1 MDEMQGVMA
10 LPEAQGAG
18 MRPEDM
24 ALIEQIRQNVPRQE
38 ITQEFL
44 AAGEQADPQAVAE
57 FKQELAGLELTPD
70 ELNKLNTMVD
80 AILAAPQ
87 DYASL
92 RRAYL
97 AEGMPEDLLPE
108 QFDPAFFAALNMA
121 IDTIAMNPGSPP
133 PMAMAMGGVA
143 DLAAYGRNGD
153 TMLAHITPQE
163 AAMLKRMGGSGT
175 INPYTGLPEYASIF
189 KKIGNAVKKFA
200 KSTVGKVIVGA
211 ALGFFVGPAAAS
223 FLGVTSTAGM
233 AAVSGFVGGAGST
246 LAAGGKLKDAL
257 KAGAMSAL
265 LGGAT
270 AAISGGASA
279 FEPRVLGGQNP
290 NVFGFG
296 QPEVAPPTGIGTAA
310 DIVGT
315 PEMQIGQYSA
325 PVPDRIPGVSPFGSQ
340 VSQQTIPAVDNPL
353 GIDVRPTPPAPL
365 ADPRF
370 GGNFVSQADRF
381 GAEIPL
387 DTGNLRP
394 DELTGSVARNTGSGT
409 YSPQG
414 QFTPASAGRGPI
426 LDAAYPE
433 LSVKT
438 GATSGGG
445 GVMDTLRE
453 GYGKVENF
461 YDKYISPDRYAN
473 DPTALAK
480 AAQAGEAAQSS
491 AFNTAYNRAQLML
504 PENATATQL
513 EAAKGLAFQAG
524 QDAYK
529 TAYDKALQSAM
540 PGAFTRYAPLAALG
554 IGALGLAGGFKTK
567 EAEMPD
573 LFKGPTGF
581 QLARMYPS
589 MYGLQYGG
597 VRPTAYGGMYLTPPG
612 YAEGGGV
619 MDTPQAM
626 RVGGK
631 TYPRKV
637 GAING
642 PGTGTSDSIPAM
654 LSDGEFVFTAKAVR
668 AMGQGSR
675 RKGAKKMYKLMK
687 MLEGKAA

>member
-1 MDEMQGVMA
+1 MDEMQGVMS
-10 LPEAQGAG
+10 LPEAQGPG

-24 ALIEQIRQNVPRQE
+24 AIFEEIRRNVPRQE
-38 ITQEFL
+38 ITKEFL
-44 AAGEQADPQAVAE
+44 DAGEQADPQAVAE

-121 IDTIAMNPGSPP
+121 IDTIAMNPGPRP
-133 PMAMAMGGVA
+133 PMAMARGGVA

-175 INPYTGLPEYASIF
+175 INPYTGLPEYGNVFKSIG
-189 KKIGNAVKKFA
+189 KAAKKFA
-200 KSTVGKVIVGA
+200 KSTVGKVLIGA
-211 ALGFFVGPAAAS
+211 GLAIFAGPAAAS

-246 LAAGGKLKDAL
+246 LAAGGGLKNAL

-270 AAISGGASA
+270 AAISGGAAA

-296 QPEVAPPTGIGTAA
+296 QPEVVPSTGVGTAA
-310 DIVGT
+310 EIAAT
-315 PEMQIGQYSA
+315 P
-325 PVPDRIPGVSPFGSQ
+325 PVVE
-340 VSQQTIPAVDNPL
+340 NPM
-353 GIDVRPTPPAPL
+353 GIDVRPSPPAPL
-365 ADPRF
+365 AD
-370 GGNFVSQADRF
+370 SRF
-381 GAEIPL
+381 GAQVPL
-387 DTGNLRP
+387 DSGSLTAADMTGP
-394 DELTGSVARNTGSGT
+394 VAQNTGAGV
-409 YSPQG
+409 YSPQR
-414 QFTPASAGRGPI
+414 QFTPAAG
-426 LDAAYPE
+426 
-433 LSVKT
+433 T
-438 GATSGGG
+438 GTAPSGGI
-445 GVMDTLRE
+445 MNTLRE

-473 DPTALAK
+473 DPTVLAK

-529 TAYDKALQSAM
+529 TAYDKALQGAM
-540 PGAFTRYAPLAALG
+540 PGGFTRYAPLAALG

-567 EAEMPD
+567 DATPPD
-573 LFKGPTGF
+573 MAMFRGPSLQ
-581 QLARMYPS
+581 QLAAAR
-589 MYGLQYGG
+589 LNYGG
-597 VRPTAYGGMYLTPPG
+597 IRPTAYGGYYSMPG

-631 TYPRKV
+631 TYPRKT

-668 AMGQGSR
+668 AMGNGSR
-675 RKGAKKMYKLMK
+675 RKGAKKMYQLMK

>member
-10 LPEAQGAG
+10 LPEARGAG

-189 KKIGNAVKKFA
+189 SKIGKAAKKFA
-200 KSTVGKVIVGA
+200 KSTVGKVVIGA

-223 FLGVTSTAGM
+223 LLGVTSTAGM

-246 LAAGGKLKDAL
+246 LAAGGGLKNAL

-296 QPEVAPPTGIGTAA
+296 QPELASPFPEIGTRSDLIGNPAVTGNALAA
-310 DIVGT
+310 NPSLAQPAGFDYASGAPLVQESVSSGI
-315 PEMQIGQYSA
+315 PE
-325 PVPDRIPGVSPFGSQ
+325 VRPFGSQ
-340 VSQQTIPAVDNPL
+340 ISQQPIPRSSVSPLPGDLTPADRAIPAQSMVPRAPIERAPSWYQTA
-353 GIDVRPTPPAPL
+353 IDVPPGQSFPSSSEAAIRGAPS
-365 ADPRF
+365 
-370 GGNFVSQADRF
+370 GG
-381 GAEIPL
+381 
-387 DTGNLRP
+387 
-394 DELTGSVARNTGSGT
+394 
-409 YSPQG
+409 
-414 QFTPASAGRGPI
+414 
-426 LDAAYPE
+426 
-433 LSVKT
+433 
-438 GATSGGG
+438 GGG
-445 GVMDTLRE
+445 GVMDLIRQGE
-453 GYGKVENF
+453 YGKAASAA
-461 YDKYISPDRYAN
+461 YDQIMPKGLGGGRGVVTPEMIQAAMPDAEKLI
-473 DPTALAK
+473 TALRPDLSYSSPEFSRLAS
-480 AAQAGEAAQSS
+480 AQALKMATPS
-491 AFNTAYNRAQLML
+491 ML
-504 PENATATQL
+504 STY
-513 EAAKGLAFQAG
+513 G
-524 QDAYK
+524 
-529 TAYDKALQSAM
+529 
-540 PGAFTRYAPLAALG
+540 PLAALG

-567 EAEMPD
+567 DAQMPD

-631 TYPRKV
+631 TYPRKI

>member
-1 MDEMQGVMA
+1 
-10 LPEAQGAG
+10 
-18 MRPEDM
+18 
-24 ALIEQIRQNVPRQE
+24 
-38 ITQEFL
+38 
-44 AAGEQADPQAVAE
+44 
-57 FKQELAGLELTPD
+57 
-70 ELNKLNTMVD
+70 
-80 AILAAPQ
+80 
-87 DYASL
+87 
-92 RRAYL
+92 
-97 AEGMPEDLLPE
+97 
-108 QFDPAFFAALNMA
+108 
-121 IDTIAMNPGSPP
+121 
-133 PMAMAMGGVA
+133 VA

-296 QPEVAPPTGIGTAA
+296 QPEVAPPTGVGTAA
-310 DIVGT
+310 EIAASPPSAVGAA
-315 PEMQIGQYSA
+315 PLPDQIAMLEANMAPQGYSSGYEMGLRQGPPPGASAAELADYGRRHAMATTFNPSPDANLVQDVLGSRTSPMGLDVAPSMGGNTQYSPNA
-325 PVPDRIPGVSPFGSQ
+325 
-340 VSQQTIPAVDNPL
+340 
-353 GIDVRPTPPAPL
+353 
-365 ADPRF
+365 
-370 GGNFVSQADRF
+370 
-381 GAEIPL
+381 
-387 DTGNLRP
+387 
-394 DELTGSVARNTGSGT
+394 ARSLP
-409 YSPQG
+409 SSS
-414 QFTPASAGRGPI
+414 AS
-426 LDAAYPE
+426 
-433 LSVKT
+433 S
-438 GATSGGG
+438 SGG
-445 GVMDTLRE
+445 GVMDLIRQGE
-453 GYGKVENF
+453 YGKAAGAA
-461 YDKYISPDRYAN
+461 YDRIMPEALGGQRGAVTPDMINDMRSKATDLVMAKHPSFAAQAMT
-473 DPTALAK
+473 DPTAKTIFDKMVTDQATKLATP
-480 AAQAGEAAQSS
+480 S
-491 AFNTAYNRAQLML
+491 ML
-504 PENATATQL
+504 STY
-513 EAAKGLAFQAG
+513 G
-524 QDAYK
+524 
-529 TAYDKALQSAM
+529 
-540 PGAFTRYAPLAALG
+540 PLAALG

-597 VRPTAYGGMYLTPPG
+597 VRPTAYGGTYLTPPG

-631 TYPRKV
+631 TYPRKI

>member
-10 LPEAQGAG
+10 LPEAQGPG

-24 ALIEQIRQNVPRQE
+24 AIFEQIRRTIPRQE
-38 ITQEFL
+38 ITKEFL

-163 AAMLKRMGGSGT
+163 AALLKRMGGSGT

-189 KKIGNAVKKFA
+189 SKIGKAAKKFA
-200 KSTVGKVIVGA
+200 KSTVGKVIIGA

-246 LAAGGKLKDAL
+246 LAAGGGLKNAL
-257 KAGAMSAL
+257 RSGALAALTAGAGAAIT
-265 LGGAT
+265 GGA
-270 AAISGGASA
+270 AA
-279 FEPRVLGGQNP
+279 FEPRPVFGGQDANI
-290 NVFGFG
+290 FGFG
-296 QPEVAPPTGIGTAA
+296 QPEVAPPTGVGTAA
-310 DIVGT
+310 DLAGTSEAMPEIVAKRQ
-315 PEMQIGQYSA
+315 PIGG
-325 PVPDRIPGVSPFGSQ
+325 PVS
-340 VSQQTIPAVDNPL
+340 VSQPVDAQFQYANRAGTLSASMDFPS
-353 GIDVRPTPPAPL
+353 PPA
-365 ADPRF
+365 
-370 GGNFVSQADRF
+370 GGP
-381 GAEIPL
+381 PL
-387 DTGNLRP
+387 DTGGLRP

-433 LSVKT
+433 LSVRAA
-438 GATSGGG
+438 ATPSG

-473 DPTALAK
+473 NPNALAK

-491 AFNTAYNRAQLML
+491 AFNTAYNKALLTL
-504 PENATATQL
+504 PEKATATQL

-529 TAYDKALQSAM
+529 TAYDKAFQSAM

-554 IGALGLAGGFKTK
+554 IGALGLSGGFKTK
-567 EAEMPD
+567 DAQMPD

-631 TYPRKV
+631 TYPRKI

>member
-10 LPEAQGAG
+10 LPQAQGAG

-296 QPEVAPPTGIGTAA
+296 QPEVAPPTGVGTAA
-310 DIVGT
+310 EIA
-315 PEMQIGQYSA
+315 A
-325 PVPDRIPGVSPFGSQ
+325 PPVVE
-340 VSQQTIPAVDNPL
+340 NPL
-353 GIDVRPTPPAPL
+353 GIDVRPSPPAPL

-370 GGNFVSQADRF
+370 GGNFVSQVDRF
-381 GAEIPL
+381 GAQIPL
-387 DTGNLRP
+387 DSGSLTAAEMTGP
-394 DELTGSVARNTGSGT
+394 IAQNTGPGV

-414 QFTPASAGRGPI
+414 QFTSAAG
-426 LDAAYPE
+426 
-433 LSVKT
+433 T
-438 GATSGGG
+438 GATPGG

-473 DPTALAK
+473 DPTVIAK

-491 AFNTAYNRAQLML
+491 AFNSAYNKALMTL

-513 EAAKGLAFQAG
+513 EAAKGVAFQAG

-529 TAYDKALQSAM
+529 TAYDKAFQSAM
-540 PGAFTRYAPLAALG
+540 PGAVTRYGPLAALG
-554 IGALGLAGGFKTK
+554 LGALTLSGGFKP
-567 EAEMPD
+567 EQPQMPD
-573 LFKGPTGF
+573 MFKGPTGV
-581 QLARMYPS
+581 QLLRQNPG
-589 MYGLQYGG
+589 MYGLYYGG
-597 VRPTAYGGMYLTPPG
+597 VRPTSYGSMYVPGG

-631 TYPRKV
+631 TYPRKI

-668 AMGQGSR
+668 AMGNGSR

>member
-163 AAMLKRMGGSGT
+163 AALLKRMGGSGT

-189 KKIGNAVKKFA
+189 SKIGKAVKKFA
-200 KSTVGKVIVGA
+200 KSTVGKVIIGA

-246 LAAGGKLKDAL
+246 LAAGGGLKNAL

-340 VSQQTIPAVDNPL
+340 VSQQTIPAVEVGSPMAPRPEAIPVSGDTLTATDRAIPQQSMVPRAITEPPL
-353 GIDVRPTPPAPL
+353 SHYQTAINVPPGQSFPPSTEAAIRGAPS
-365 ADPRF
+365 
-370 GGNFVSQADRF
+370 GG
-381 GAEIPL
+381 G
-387 DTGNLRP
+387 
-394 DELTGSVARNTGSGT
+394 
-409 YSPQG
+409 
-414 QFTPASAGRGPI
+414 
-426 LDAAYPE
+426 
-433 LSVKT
+433 
-438 GATSGGG
+438 GGG
-445 GVMDTLRE
+445 GVMDLIGRGE
-453 GYGKVENF
+453 YGKAASAA
-461 YDKYISPDRYAN
+461 YDQIMPKGLGGGRGVVTPEMIDDMRSKATD
-473 DPTALAK
+473 LVMAK
-480 AAQAGEAAQSS
+480 HPSFAAQAMTEP
-491 AFNTAYNRAQLML
+491 TAKTIFDKMVTDQATKLATPSML
-504 PENATATQL
+504 STY
-513 EAAKGLAFQAG
+513 G
-524 QDAYK
+524 
-529 TAYDKALQSAM
+529 
-540 PGAFTRYAPLAALG
+540 PLAALG
-554 IGALGLAGGFKTK
+554 IGALGLSGGFKTK
-567 EAEMPD
+567 DAQMPD
-573 LFKGPTGF
+573 LFKGLTGF

-631 TYPRKV
+631 TYPRKI